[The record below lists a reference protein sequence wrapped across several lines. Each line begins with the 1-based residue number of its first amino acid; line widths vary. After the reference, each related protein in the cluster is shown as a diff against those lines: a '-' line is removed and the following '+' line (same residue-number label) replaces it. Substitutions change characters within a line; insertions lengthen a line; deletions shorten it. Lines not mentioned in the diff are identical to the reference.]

1 MAMEVQTVGTK
12 NVVQR
17 LYSLPLFSSAMDEFV
32 QVYKRGKESRPVLL
46 SLGNMV
52 EQGVTGVTVIVSSGI
67 QPIARIL
74 HPQIKFV
81 DELVC
86 RGLDLVEEKVPI
98 LHQPANKVLNDVK
111 KNLQNVQKQ
120 MGVLLDWSKSQVR
133 VGLERAKQ
141 AVLDGT
147 DLLLK
152 TKFGQV
158 VMSGAE
164 SMLSQV
170 DRYLPK
176 DEPEGEGHEEKVV
189 VLSSSS
195 LDFYRRLH
203 AVSTK
208 AGREVFRKSSVGIQ
222 RVAESG
228 RIRLT
233 SVLESFKTGFDSVVQ
248 KTPLNQDHDRNRGGD
263 ICKAEAVDK

>member
-1 MAMEVQTVGTK
+1 MKKVTAQ

-17 LYSLPLFSSAMDEFV
+17 LYSLPLFSSAVDELV
-32 QVYKRGKESRPVLL
+32 QAYKRGKESRPVFL
-46 SLGNMV
+46 SVGNMV
-52 EQGVTGVTVIVSSGI
+52 EQGVVGVAVIVSSGI

-81 DELVC
+81 DELAC

-98 LHQPANKVLNDVK
+98 LHQPANKVLDDVK
-111 KNLQNVQKQ
+111 KNLQNAQQQ
-120 MGVLLDWSKSQVR
+120 MRVLLDWSKCQVGA
-133 VGLERAKQ
+133 GLERSKQ

-147 DLLLK
+147 DSLLK

-158 VMSGAE
+158 VMSGAD

-170 DRYLPK
+170 DQYLPK

-189 VLSSSS
+189 VSSSSS

-233 SVLESFKTGFDSVVQ
+233 SVLESFKTGFDSVMQ
-248 KTPLNQDHDRNRGGD
+248 KTPLNQDHDSDRSGD
-263 ICKAEAVDK
+263 ICNAEAPDKQSK